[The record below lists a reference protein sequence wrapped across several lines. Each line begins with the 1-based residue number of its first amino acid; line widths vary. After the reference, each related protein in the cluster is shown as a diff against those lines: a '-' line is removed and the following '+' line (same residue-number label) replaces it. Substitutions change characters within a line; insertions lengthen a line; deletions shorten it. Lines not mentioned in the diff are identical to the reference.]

1 MFKSLIAKFM
11 AKTLLSKIIIVTSTV
26 VVIGGATAGAI
37 IIPKQIEKHQEE
49 QRQEQLRM
57 EKEEDLANMTLV
69 IKEEYRE
76 NGITLPLNGI
86 TQGFSIERY
95 NELEQYLND
104 EEQKE
109 NLKNELIKI
118 FVETYAGGELTVE
131 ENISWYERGDYPVT
145 FTVTSEKGNTKT
157 ETVNVKVWNYFKVSV
172 NIDKENI
179 TVNKGKNV
187 DLMEGVTFDSNL
199 PVEEQGHI
207 ETTGTVDVN
216 TVGTYTITYTYIPKE
231 GTNEGVISE
240 KTRTY
245 KVIDPVQIQ
254 QNVGYQL
261 HSNTEVGSLSFNG
274 NKFTLSV
281 GVKNGGG
288 STTIVTYTVAGK
300 TITMKAT
307 HVSDESADEACN
319 DTYTGKLSSD
329 GKSITVTDEYGGTL
343 IFYL

>member
-118 FVETYAGGELTVE
+118 YEKHYQ
-131 ENISWYERGDYPVT
+131 ISYR
-145 FTVTSEKGNTKT
+145 S
-157 ETVNVKVWNYFKVSV
+157 
-172 NIDKENI
+172 
-179 TVNKGKNV
+179 
-187 DLMEGVTFDSNL
+187 
-199 PVEEQGHI
+199 
-207 ETTGTVDVN
+207 
-216 TVGTYTITYTYIPKE
+216 
-231 GTNEGVISE
+231 
-240 KTRTY
+240 
-245 KVIDPVQIQ
+245 
-254 QNVGYQL
+254 
-261 HSNTEVGSLSFNG
+261 
-274 NKFTLSV
+274 
-281 GVKNGGG
+281 
-288 STTIVTYTVAGK
+288 
-300 TITMKAT
+300 
-307 HVSDESADEACN
+307 HVRR
-319 DTYTGKLSSD
+319 
-329 GKSITVTDEYGGTL
+329 
-343 IFYL
+343 